1 MSLLKY
7 WEALGVW
14 GTRKSRQKDSDL
26 ELKQKKMFTPLTAKE
41 IQNIKNL
48 WRGIKLN
55 YKYFELYKTGHDEVD
70 SRYIPDDIYYTIVDP
85 YFNKP
90 IDCRYI
96 DDKNLYDLLFSDV
109 KQPKT
114 VARKENGQFISAS
127 YELITEKEVLSAC
140 VEIGKVVIKKSTNAN
155 GGESIYFW
163 GNDNSTKSLEVLKN
177 ILKKDFDFVIQECVK
192 QHFEMAKLHPTS
204 INTIRI
210 LTLNWHGE
218 VRVLSSII
226 RMGANGSNVDN
237 GHSGGVFC
245 GIDETGRLKNCA
257 YNYMTGQKF
266 ENTHPTSGAVFSDS
280 VIPNFD
286 ECKDLVCKLAP
297 RITSFSRLTS
307 WDLSITEDGEPIL
320 IEVNLAYGDLFF
332 HQIANGPVF
341 GNITKD
347 IIDEVISAK

>member
-48 WRGIKLN
+48 WGGIKLN

-114 VARKENGQFISAS
+114 VAGKENGQFISAS

-140 VEIGKVVIKKSTNAN
+140 VEIGKVVIK
-155 GGESIYFW
+155 
-163 GNDNSTKSLEVLKN
+163 
-177 ILKKDFDFVIQECVK
+177 
-192 QHFEMAKLHPTS
+192 
-204 INTIRI
+204 
-210 LTLNWHGE
+210 
-218 VRVLSSII
+218 RVLMQ
-226 RMGANGSNVDN
+226 MGEKVYIFG
-237 GHSGGVFC
+237 
-245 GIDETGRLKNCA
+245 ET
-257 YNYMTGQKF
+257 T
-266 ENTHPTSGAVFSDS
+266 
-280 VIPNFD
+280 
-286 ECKDLVCKLAP
+286 
-297 RITSFSRLTS
+297 
-307 WDLSITEDGEPIL
+307 IL
-320 IEVNLAYGDLFF
+320 RNRW
-332 HQIANGPVF
+332 
-341 GNITKD
+341 K
-347 IIDEVISAK
+347 S